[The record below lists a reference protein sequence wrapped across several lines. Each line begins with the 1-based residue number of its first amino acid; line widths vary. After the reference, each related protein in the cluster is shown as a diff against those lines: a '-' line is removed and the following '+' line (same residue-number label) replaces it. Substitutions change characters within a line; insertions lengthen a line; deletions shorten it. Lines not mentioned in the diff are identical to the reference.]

1 MSLREGNGLGA
12 KLIRGGLG
20 LGGLKLIS
28 LPIGLATSVL
38 MARGLGVEGYGTYSF
53 VLALVS
59 LFALPAYAGLPALLV
74 REVSSYHHSETFG
87 LLNGLIKRAQQLALI
102 MAIPIMIG
110 VLGLA
115 VWKAN
120 GGFNER
126 WALMAMAAF
135 IIPFLAMI
143 QVRTAVIQGFDQ
155 VTKSQIPGL
164 IIQPSF
170 FLLIGLVLFFSD
182 SLNPV
187 SALVSQMFTITIGL
201 FFVSLIFQRQTIS
214 FKATPLIYNDRA
226 WKRSLL
232 PFSAIAGV
240 SYLSV
245 QLLIPLVGLLASDSE
260 VAYFKVAFSIA
271 MLVSAPLAIVETTIH
286 PHVTQV
292 FASGDKKK
300 LFSMVSLAG
309 IAALL
314 FSLPLA
320 LIFII
325 FGQEILETF
334 YGLDYS
340 EAYLPL
346 VIIVTGFVIV
356 NLIGPSMLLLHAT
369 NYEKDALIVSTGG
382 AILTLTLCVIWIP
395 EHGATGA
402 AFAFTIS
409 KVTRALMFR
418 IWAQIRIT
426 KTFREGPRG

>member
-1 MSLREGNGLGA
+1 MTTSLSQRLLSLREGNGLGA

-170 FLLIGLVLFFSD
+170 F
-182 SLNPV
+182 
-187 SALVSQMFTITIGL
+187 
-201 FFVSLIFQRQTIS
+201 
-214 FKATPLIYNDRA
+214 Y
-226 WKRSLL
+226 
-232 PFSAIAGV
+232 
-240 SYLSV
+240 
-245 QLLIPLVGLLASDSE
+245 
-260 VAYFKVAFSIA
+260 
-271 MLVSAPLAIVETTIH
+271 
-286 PHVTQV
+286 
-292 FASGDKKK
+292 
-300 LFSMVSLAG
+300 
-309 IAALL
+309 
-314 FSLPLA
+314 
-320 LIFII
+320 
-325 FGQEILETF
+325 
-334 YGLDYS
+334 
-340 EAYLPL
+340 
-346 VIIVTGFVIV
+346 
-356 NLIGPSMLLLHAT
+356 
-369 NYEKDALIVSTGG
+369 
-382 AILTLTLCVIWIP
+382 
-395 EHGATGA
+395 
-402 AFAFTIS
+402 
-409 KVTRALMFR
+409 
-418 IWAQIRIT
+418 
-426 KTFREGPRG
+426 